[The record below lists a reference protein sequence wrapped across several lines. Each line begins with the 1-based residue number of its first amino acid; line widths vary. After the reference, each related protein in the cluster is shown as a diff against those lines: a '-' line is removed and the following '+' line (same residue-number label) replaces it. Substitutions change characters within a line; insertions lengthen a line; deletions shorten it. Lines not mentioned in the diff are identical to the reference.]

1 MLIVDILQKY
11 RCYDLQNYLSL
22 DFQVNKSR
30 SFINMLNKSASSC
43 PRIEPYKRILK
54 LLLAVSTLSSSN
66 LQIGIFETSVNIYQ
80 GRCIQLTNN

>member
-1 MLIVDILQKY
+1 
-11 RCYDLQNYLSL
+11 
-22 DFQVNKSR
+22 
-30 SFINMLNKSASSC
+30 MLNKSANSC

-54 LLLAVSTLSSSN
+54 LLLAVSTLSSSD